1 MIENSSRL
9 SQIET
14 LWSVV
19 RRAHGQE
26 NTMAV
31 SAQQQLLDI
40 YSGAIRR
47 YLIASMRDANA
58 ADDLFQ
64 EFAVKFVKGDFR
76 HADPDRG
83 RFRFYVKR
91 AIHNL
96 INRHRQKSAKRKEQA
111 LVDQYE
117 SHDDEAE
124 PLEDQ
129 LFHSSWRDDL
139 LDKTWNALAEHEQ
152 QTGVPYFTILKTRVD
167 SPTLASEEFA
177 QRLTELLGKPM
188 TAGTARVNLHRARE
202 KFAKTLIETIA
213 TSLENPNREAVE
225 SELIDLGLIDYCR
238 DSLDSIPPETP

>member
-1 MIENSSRL
+1 MVENISRL

-19 RRAHGQE
+19 RRAHGNE

-47 YLIASMRDANA
+47 YLIASLRDTSV

-96 INRHRQKSAKRKEQA
+96 ITRHRQKLAKRKEQV
-111 LVDQYE
+111 LVDQFE
-117 SHDDEAE
+117 SHDEVVE

-129 LFHSSWRDDL
+129 LFHSSWREDL
-139 LDKTWNALAEHEQ
+139 LEKTWSAMAEHEQ
-152 QTGVPYFTILKTRVD
+152 QTGVPYFTILKTRVEL
-167 SPTLASEEFA
+167 PTLASDEYA
-177 QRLTELLGKPM
+177 QRLTERLGKNM

-202 KFAKTLIETIA
+202 KFAKTLIEIIS

-225 SELIDLGLIDYCR
+225 SELIELGLIDYCR
-238 DSLDSIPPETP
+238 ESLDSIPTDS